1 MAARIVCLDS
11 VACSIDY
18 LFAFVC
24 YYEDWEMIETS
35 TTVVLFKNEWKRI
48 VDTYPRI
55 DVEAKPYVAHPYSA
69 LLNGRYVVVIETLGM

>member
-1 MAARIVCLDS
+1 
-11 VACSIDY
+11 
-18 LFAFVC
+18 
-24 YYEDWEMIETS
+24 MIETS

-69 LLNGRYVVVIETLGM
+69 LLNGRCVVVIETLGM